1 LLKNFVF
8 GTALLHLRI
17 VVFVSSREER
27 LCSVSFN
34 PSTHRFLQCAQ
45 IFVNLCA
52 LQKQDANYSKAAC
65 DLQRLP
71 VCYLCRFYTS
81 PSSRMRLPSI
91 TTTANPELAK
101 QLIDAINN
109 KTKPLGSLG
118 ALESLA
124 KQLGLIQQTVAV
136 SVDRPAIIVFA
147 GDHGVVAEGV
157 SAFPQDVTWQMVE
170 NFLANGAAINVFAR
184 QNGAALHVVDAGVN
198 HDFGP
203 RPGLVDRKLAHGTRN
218 FALEPAMT
226 AGQCATAMAHGAA
239 LVADLPGNVVG
250 FGEMGIGN
258 TTAAAAL
265 MHKLTGI
272 PVADCVGAGTGLST
286 EGVLRKQ
293 RVIEAAAER
302 HAGVTDALDVLAT
315 FGGFEIAMMA
325 GAMLQAASLRKTM
338 LIDGFI
344 VTSALLVASR
354 IAPAILDYCVF
365 AHCSD
370 EAGHRRMLAQ
380 LGATPL
386 LQLGMRLGEGTGA
399 ALALPLLHAA
409 ANFLNEMA
417 TFSSASVSEKSA
429 SA

>member
-1 LLKNFVF
+1 
-8 GTALLHLRI
+8 
-17 VVFVSSREER
+17 
-27 LCSVSFN
+27 
-34 PSTHRFLQCAQ
+34 
-45 IFVNLCA
+45 
-52 LQKQDANYSKAAC
+52 
-65 DLQRLP
+65 
-71 VCYLCRFYTS
+71 
-81 PSSRMRLPSI
+81 
-91 TTTANPELAK
+91 
-101 QLIDAINN
+101 
-109 KTKPLGSLG
+109 
-118 ALESLA
+118 
-124 KQLGLIQQTVAV
+124 
-136 SVDRPAIIVFA
+136 
-147 GDHGVVAEGV
+147 
-157 SAFPQDVTWQMVE
+157 MVE

-184 QNGAALHVVDAGVN
+184 QNGASLYVVDAGVN

-203 RPGLVDRKLAHGTRN
+203 RPGLLDRKLAHGTRN

-226 AGQCATAMAHGAA
+226 AQQCATAMEHGAA

-258 TTAAAAL
+258 TTSAAAL
-265 MHKLTGI
+265 MHKLAGI
-272 PVADCVGAGTGLST
+272 PVADCVGAGTGLSP

-293 RVIEAAAER
+293 RVIEAAVAR
-302 HAGVTDALDVLAT
+302 HAGVMEPLDVLAI

-325 GAMLQAASLRKTM
+325 GAMLEAAARRKTL

-370 EAGHRRMLAQ
+370 EAGHRRMLEQ
-380 LGATPL
+380 LGARPL

-417 TFSSASVSEKSA
+417 TFSSAAVSEKSEA
-429 SA
+429 A